1 MIKKKK
7 TISPPVIDVD
17 SLNPDQR
24 AAFDKLCDFLTSPDD
39 SVYVIKGWAGTGKT
53 YCVSLF
59 VKYVLEIVYP
69 TKNWYKIAV
78 TGPTNKSVR
87 VIKKTSGIRN
97 PRVTF
102 QTIHK
107 LLGLKERITMEGKQ
121 EFTNDGDFKPSINST
136 KLLIIDEVS
145 MLNDDLF
152 EKILEYRGKTKIICM
167 GDPAQIPPVGRP
179 DCIPFRDELAE
190 AYKIKTVELR
200 TIMRQKEGNAIID
213 SSVAIR
219 SNIGSDRSQV
229 DPTTKVNEKGEGI
242 EFLNLN
248 SPETR
253 RNFSER
259 LKEYFK
265 TDKFAKDSEYAKIIA
280 WRNKTVSTMNDLI
293 RNVIYGEEAKTSK
306 ILLGEKLIANNPVIQ
321 EGYVVLN
328 TNEEFTVTGY
338 EVKMDNLRF
347 MISKNPDDEPVEIN
361 LKFYDAT
368 VSYLNDNDEEIKVG
382 IEILHEDSEAE
393 FNKFANVLKLRAIEK
408 RGADKS
414 WLHYYN
420 FLRRYADVSFA
431 YAITCHKSQGST
443 YNTTF
448 VLEDDID
455 MNLDVVERNRIK
467 YTAYTRASKK
477 VYVLR
482 RF

>member
-1 MIKKKK
+1 MTKKK
-7 TISPPVIDVD
+7 IQRDPVIDVD

-24 AAFDKLCDFLTSPDD
+24 KAFDKLCNFLMSPDD
-39 SVYVIKGWAGTGKT
+39 SIYVIKGWAGTGKT

-102 QTIHK
+102 QTTHK
-107 LLGLKERITMEGKQ
+107 LLGLKEKITMDGKQ

-179 DCIPFRDELAE
+179 DCIPFREELAE
-190 AYKIKTVELR
+190 SYKIKTVELR

-219 SNIGSDRSQV
+219 SNIGSPHPQV
-229 DPTTKVNEKGEGI
+229 EPITNLNEKGEGI

-265 TDKFAKDSEYAKIIA
+265 TDRFAKDSEYAKIIA
-280 WRNKTVSTMNDLI
+280 WRNKTVDTMNGII
-293 RNVIYGEEAKTSK
+293 RNVIYGEEAQTSK

-321 EGYVVLN
+321 EGYVALN
-328 TNEEFTVTGY
+328 TNEEFTVTAFD
-338 EVKMDNLRF
+338 VKTDNLRF
-347 MISKNPDDEPVEIN
+347 MISKNPDDEPVEIT
-361 LKFYDAT
+361 LKYYDAD
-368 VSYLNDNDEEIKVG
+368 VVYLNDNDEEIKVG

-393 FNKFANVLKLRAIEK
+393 FNKFANVLRLRAIEK

-420 FLRRYADVSFA
+420 FLRRYADVNYS
-431 YAITCHKSQGST
+431 YAITAHKSQGST

-448 VLEDDID
+448 VLEDDIN